1 MTTSQRRVNEVA
13 TQATRYV
20 KQASG
25 SNVALQPQIQRSAT
39 KKTTTATEKSTISS
53 VVALVNVASDK
64 KRSVTLVQRAHE
76 ALSLANRARGPAKT
90 LENGL
95 FVSIKSSPKQNY
107 VTAKTTI
114 VTAKLTTPPRQA
126 TR

>member
-13 TQATRYV
+13 IQETKYV

-25 SNVALQPQIQRSAT
+25 SNVVPQPLIQRSAT

-64 KRSVTLVQRAHE
+64 KRSVTPVQRAHE
-76 ALSLANRARGPAKT
+76 APSPANRARGPVKT
-90 LENGL
+90 QANGL
-95 FVSIKSSPKQNY
+95 FASIRSSPKQNY